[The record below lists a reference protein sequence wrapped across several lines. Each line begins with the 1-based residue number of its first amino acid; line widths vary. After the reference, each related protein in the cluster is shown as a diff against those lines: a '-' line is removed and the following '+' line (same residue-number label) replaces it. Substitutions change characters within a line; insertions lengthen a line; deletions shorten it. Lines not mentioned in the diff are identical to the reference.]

1 MIIMMIEIKKED
13 HLKRE
18 KIKKKFV
25 NNTKDKDDR

>member
-18 KIKKKFV
+18 KIKKKFE
-25 NNTKDKDDR
+25 NNIRDNDDE